1 MYFRGTISTSEE
13 RSFSMIKSSRLRVSR
28 RWGTEK
34 RSCDFDFCNDY
45 DGVWRNWEIRGGDQS
60 PVGEINLTHKLPKER
75 ARGGG
80 EGGMRAETVGP
91 RGVVLSLTGD
101 VEAVRKRE
109 RNERRPRCSPYQ
121 DLFASPPSEERMGRR
136 MRDGGEERRVHGGA
150 YLRVIPEGRTP
161 SAWDPADNV
170 PPLRAI
176 PPVYTGC
183 RSCRI
188 DCTLRRD
195 VFPVR
200 MLKSR
205 G

>member
-1 MYFRGTISTSEE
+1 M
-13 RSFSMIKSSRLRVSR
+13 
-28 RWGTEK
+28 
-34 RSCDFDFCNDY
+34 C
-45 DGVWRNWEIRGGDQS
+45 
-60 PVGEINLTHKLPKER
+60 
-75 ARGGG
+75 
-80 EGGMRAETVGP
+80 AETVGP

-121 DLFASPPSEERMGRR
+121 DLFASPPSEERMDRR

-176 PPVYTGC
+176 PPLYTGC

-195 VFPVR
+195 VPGKNVKVARIESGVLKGVLPQAREHVLMRRVR
-200 MLKSR
+200 GRNNYSLCR
-205 G
+205 GYILYCLIQEA